1 MKKLIWASGLLLLLT
16 VTACQNK
23 HKQGSG
29 NLEHKTL
36 TDSSIVKI
44 IPEYAQGFKITYT
57 DQACLLDIQD
67 PQNKESQSFHYA
79 LVPRGVEAEN
89 IPADYTVIETPIRSV
104 ICMTSLQLSNFIKLE
119 ELDAVVGITSTRH
132 LFNKKINDRLKDG
145 SIHKIGIEGNF
156 DNEVIMSVNPDLIL
170 ISPFKRGGYDALK
183 EVGIPL
189 MPHLGYKEMTPLG
202 QAEWIKFVGLLLG
215 KEEKANEQFAAI
227 KKRYNELKELTGRVT
242 KRPVVFSGELRGGNW
257 YAVGGRSFLAQLFKD
272 AGADYFLKD
281 DEQSGGVT
289 LDFETVYSQAAGA
302 DYWRIV
308 NSYQG
313 EFSYNTLKEED
324 VMLISKH
331 TKRKG

>member
-57 DQACLLDIQD
+57 NQACLLDIQD

-215 KEEKANEQFAAI
+215 REDKANEQFATI

-272 AGADYFLKD
+272 AGADYF
-281 DEQSGGVT
+281 
-289 LDFETVYSQAAGA
+289 
-302 DYWRIV
+302 
-308 NSYQG
+308 
-313 EFSYNTLKEED
+313 
-324 VMLISKH
+324 
-331 TKRKG
+331 